1 MDSLQ
6 RLILMADK
14 APHQAIDWIIR
25 QVNWVPANLAPKFIQ
40 FLTVARRHLV
50 SMRSVIDWAIYKVA
64 ERLSYAVT
72 HPSRPF

>member
-6 RLILMADK
+6 RLVLLADK

-25 QVNWVPANLAPKFIQ
+25 QVNRVPANLAPKFIQ
-40 FLTVARRHLV
+40 FLTVARRHLAALKT
-50 SMRSVIDWAIYKVA
+50 VIDWAIYKVA

-72 HPSRPF
+72 HPSRLF